1 MAGTTTL
8 LSGRGWIANA
18 LACALVLVLA
28 PPILLSVIL
37 ALTPALAFLFVLL
50 LTVALP
56 LFLFLLFTLII
67 AAVRSTGRQ
76 ITKNYEQAFMAIVPC
91 VEDTNGTNQK
101 AAVSLPVTL
110 PTDLTSTP
118 SLSTDENLSDLFAD
132 LEDLTDEVAGSSD
145 SSDDSTSILDVN
157 VKIRLDKMKRDPD
170 WKEKV
175 TGWLTW
181 ESMMMSNEMVR
192 EWYDYDITRPDET
205 VFAEVD
211 ENPDQY
217 VYTRLEVI
225 VEEEEEEEE

>member
-8 LSGRGWIANA
+8 LPGRGWIANA
-18 LACALVLVLA
+18 LAWALILALA
-28 PPILLSVIL
+28 PPILLSVVL
-37 ALTPALAFLFVLL
+37 ALIPALAFLFVLL
-50 LTVALP
+50 LT
-56 LFLFLLFTLII
+56 I

-76 ITKNYEQAFMAIVPC
+76 ITKNYEQVFMAIVPC
-91 VEDTNGTNQK
+91 VEDTNKTNQK

-110 PTDLTSTP
+110 PTNGGKLISDLTSTP

-132 LEDLTDEVAGSSD
+132 LEDLTDEIAGSSD

-175 TGWLTW
+175 TGWLTY

-192 EWYDYDITRPDET
+192 EWYDITRPDET

-225 VEEEEEEEE
+225 VEEEDEE